1 LQLDRKSFL
10 TLLAAISGG
19 RVEGLEMYQL
29 ARLLRDQKG
38 ANAIEYALIAGLIAT
53 AAVFAMSNL
62 GSGVNNLYGNVSSK
76 LG

>member
-1 LQLDRKSFL
+1 MDEALRIAEALVFASEKPVTRD
-10 TLLAAISGG
+10 
-19 RVEGLEMYQL
+19 QL